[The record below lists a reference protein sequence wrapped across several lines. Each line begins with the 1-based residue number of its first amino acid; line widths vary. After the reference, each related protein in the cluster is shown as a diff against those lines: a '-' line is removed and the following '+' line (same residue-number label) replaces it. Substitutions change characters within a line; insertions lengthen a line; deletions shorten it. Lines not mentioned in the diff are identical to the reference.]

1 MFNVIGDP
9 IDGKGGQ
16 KAGIHALPHHIEGA
30 KQPRPQVGPA
40 PHVDA
45 LLRLG
50 VSEAVR
56 GKKEVNLVSPCRKP
70 FRHYIDRLSFA
81 TYIFAMAIHRLGL
94 PGSAVRDAAPGTRQT
109 ASVAELNERAREVLR
124 LVVESYV
131 ETGEPVGSRS
141 LTRKI
146 TETLSPA
153 TIRNIMADLQDLGLL
168 YAPHTSAG
176 RLPTDAGL
184 RLFVNGLLEVG
195 NVSVAERES
204 IEARCAAVGRSVN
217 EALEQATTL
226 LSGLSGC
233 ASVVLAPKTEQPLK
247 HIEFVN
253 LGPGRALVVT
263 VNQAGQVENRLIDTP
278 VGMPASVLVE
288 ATNYLNARLSGR
300 TLDESRR
307 VIQEDLRLKRAELN
321 DLTARIIESGLA
333 TWAGEPGGNL
343 ILRGQARLLEDI
355 TAIADL
361 ERVRLLFDALERG
374 ESISRLLELA
384 NLGEGVQIFIG
395 ADNPLFANTGC
406 SMVVAPFRDSRERI
420 LGAIGVIGPTRL
432 NYARII
438 PLVDYTARAI
448 GRMVG

>member
-1 MFNVIGDP
+1 
-9 IDGKGGQ
+9 
-16 KAGIHALPHHIEGA
+16 
-30 KQPRPQVGPA
+30 
-40 PHVDA
+40 
-45 LLRLG
+45 
-50 VSEAVR
+50 
-56 GKKEVNLVSPCRKP
+56 
-70 FRHYIDRLSFA
+70 
-81 TYIFAMAIHRLGL
+81 MAIHRINL
-94 PGSAVRDAAPGTRQT
+94 PGGIVPDVVPAQRQAT
-109 ASVAELNERAREVLR
+109 TVAELNDRAREVLR

-131 ETGEPVGSRS
+131 ETGEPVGSRA

-195 NVSVAERES
+195 NLSEEERES

-226 LSGLSGC
+226 LSGLSRC
-233 ASVVLAPKTEQPLK
+233 ASVVMAPKMEQPLK

-263 VNQAGQVENRLIDTP
+263 VTQTGQVENRLIDTP
-278 VGMPASVLVE
+278 PGMPASALAE
-288 ATNYLNARLSGR
+288 ASNYLNARLSGR
-300 TLDESRR
+300 TFEDARR
-307 VIQEDLRLKRAELN
+307 LILEDLKLKRAELN
-321 DLTARIIESGLA
+321 DLTARVIESGLA
-333 TWAGEPGGNL
+333 TWAGEPGGAL
-343 ILRGQARLLEDI
+343 IVRGQARLLEDI
-355 TAIADL
+355 TVIADL
-361 ERVRLLFDALERG
+361 ERVRALFDALERG
-374 ESISRLLELA
+374 ESFARLLELA
-384 NLGEGVQIFIG
+384 NVAAGVQIFIG
-395 ADNPLFANTGC
+395 ADNPMFANTGC
-406 SMVVAPFRDSRERI
+406 SMVVAPFRDSQERI

-438 PLVDYTARAI
+438 PLVDYTARTI

>member
-1 MFNVIGDP
+1 
-9 IDGKGGQ
+9 
-16 KAGIHALPHHIEGA
+16 
-30 KQPRPQVGPA
+30 
-40 PHVDA
+40 
-45 LLRLG
+45 
-50 VSEAVR
+50 
-56 GKKEVNLVSPCRKP
+56 
-70 FRHYIDRLSFA
+70 
-81 TYIFAMAIHRLGL
+81 MAIHRLGPL
-94 PGSAVRDAAPGTRQT
+94 GGVVSDGTAPRPT
-109 ASVAELNERAREVLR
+109 ASVAELSDRAREVLR

-195 NVSVAERES
+195 NVSEEERES
-204 IEARCAAVGRSVN
+204 IEARCAAVGRSMN
-217 EALEQATTL
+217 EALEQATLL
-226 LSGLSGC
+226 LSGLSRC
-233 ASVVLAPKTEQPLK
+233 ASVVLAPKIEQPLK

-263 VNQAGQVENRLIDTP
+263 VTQSGQVENRLIDTP
-278 VGMPASVLVE
+278 VGMPASALVE
-288 ATNYLNARLSGR
+288 ATNYLNARLIGR
-300 TLDESRR
+300 TLDDARR
-307 VIQEDLRLKRAELN
+307 LILEDLKLKRAEL
-321 DLTARIIESGLA
+321 DDITARVIESGLA
-333 TWAGEPGGNL
+333 TWAGEPGGAL
-343 ILRGQARLLEDI
+343 IVRGQARLLEDI

-361 ERVRLLFDALERG
+361 ERVRALFDALERG
-374 ESISRLLELA
+374 ESFVRLLELA
-384 NLGEGVQIFIG
+384 NAAAGVQIFIG

-406 SMVVAPFRDSRERI
+406 SMVVAPFRDSQERI
-420 LGAIGVIGPTRL
+420 LGAIGVIGPTRI

-438 PLVDYTARAI
+438 PLVDYTARTI

>member
-1 MFNVIGDP
+1 M
-9 IDGKGGQ
+9 
-16 KAGIHALPHHIEGA
+16 AL
-30 KQPRPQVGPA
+30 
-40 PHVDA
+40 
-45 LLRLG
+45 
-50 VSEAVR
+50 
-56 GKKEVNLVSPCRKP
+56 
-70 FRHYIDRLSFA
+70 
-81 TYIFAMAIHRLGL
+81 HRLNL
-94 PGSAVRDAAPGTRQT
+94 PGAPRTDTTPGSRQT
-109 ASVAELNERAREVLR
+109 ASVTELSERAREVLR

-131 ETGEPVGSRS
+131 ETGEPVGSRA

-195 NVSVAERES
+195 NVSEEERES
-204 IEARCAAVGRSVN
+204 IEARCAAVGRSMN

-226 LSGLSGC
+226 LSGLSRC
-233 ASVVLAPKTEQPLK
+233 ASVVMAPKTEQPLK
-247 HIEFVN
+247 HIEFVQ

-263 VNQAGQVENRLIDTP
+263 VTQSGQVENRLIDTP
-278 VGMPASVLVE
+278 VGMPASVLIE

-300 TLDESRR
+300 TFDDARR
-307 VIQEDLRLKRAELN
+307 LILEDLKLKRAEL
-321 DLTARIIESGLA
+321 DDITARVIESGLA

-343 ILRGQARLLEDI
+343 IVRGQARLLEDI

-361 ERVRLLFDALERG
+361 ERVRQLFDALERG
-374 ESISRLLELA
+374 ESFVRLLELA
-384 NLGEGVQIFIG
+384 NIAAGVQIFIG

-406 SMVVAPFRDSRERI
+406 SMVVAPFRDSQERI

-438 PLVDYTARAI
+438 PLVDYTARTI

>member
-1 MFNVIGDP
+1 
-9 IDGKGGQ
+9 
-16 KAGIHALPHHIEGA
+16 
-30 KQPRPQVGPA
+30 
-40 PHVDA
+40 
-45 LLRLG
+45 
-50 VSEAVR
+50 
-56 GKKEVNLVSPCRKP
+56 
-70 FRHYIDRLSFA
+70 
-81 TYIFAMAIHRLGL
+81 MAIHRLNL
-94 PGSAVRDAAPGTRQT
+94 PGAPRGDTPSGSRQT
-109 ASVAELNERAREVLR
+109 ASVTELSERAREVLR

-141 LTRKI
+141 LTRRI

-176 RLPTDAGL
+176 RLPTEAGL

-195 NVSVAERES
+195 NVSEEERES
-204 IEARCAAVGRSVN
+204 IEARCAAVGRSVT

-226 LSGLSGC
+226 LSGLSRC
-233 ASVVLAPKTEQPLK
+233 ASVVMAPKTEQPLK

-263 VNQAGQVENRLIDTP
+263 VTQAGQVENRIIDTP
-278 VGMPASVLVE
+278 VGMPASALIE
-288 ATNYLNARLSGR
+288 ATNYLNARMSGR
-300 TLDESRR
+300 TLDDSRR
-307 VIQEDLRLKRAELN
+307 LILEDLKLKRAEL
-321 DLTARIIESGLA
+321 DDITARVIESGLA
-333 TWAGEPGGNL
+333 TWAGGEPGGNL
-343 ILRGQARLLEDI
+343 IVRGQARLLEDI

-361 ERVRLLFDALERG
+361 ERVRQLFDALERG
-374 ESISRLLELA
+374 ESFARLLELA
-384 NLGEGVQIFIG
+384 NVAGGVQIFIG

-406 SMVVAPFRDSRERI
+406 SMVVAPFRDSQERI

-438 PLVDYTARAI
+438 PLVDYTARTI

>member
-1 MFNVIGDP
+1 
-9 IDGKGGQ
+9 
-16 KAGIHALPHHIEGA
+16 
-30 KQPRPQVGPA
+30 
-40 PHVDA
+40 
-45 LLRLG
+45 
-50 VSEAVR
+50 
-56 GKKEVNLVSPCRKP
+56 
-70 FRHYIDRLSFA
+70 
-81 TYIFAMAIHRLGL
+81 MAIHRLNL
-94 PGSAVRDAAPGTRQT
+94 PGAPRTDTPPGSRQT
-109 ASVAELNERAREVLR
+109 ASVTELSERAREVLR

-131 ETGEPVGSRS
+131 ETGEPVGSRA

-195 NVSVAERES
+195 NVSEEERES
-204 IEARCAAVGRSVN
+204 IEARCAAVGRSMN

-226 LSGLSGC
+226 LSGLSRC
-233 ASVVLAPKTEQPLK
+233 ASVVMAPKTEQPLK

-263 VNQAGQVENRLIDTP
+263 VTQSGQVENRLIDTP
-278 VGMPASVLVE
+278 VGMPASALIE
-288 ATNYLNARLSGR
+288 ATNYLNARMGGR
-300 TLDESRR
+300 TLEDSRR
-307 VIQEDLRLKRAELN
+307 LILDDLKLKRAEL
-321 DLTARIIESGLA
+321 DDITARVIESGLA

-343 ILRGQARLLEDI
+343 IVRGQARLLEDI

-361 ERVRLLFDALERG
+361 ERVRQLFDALERG
-374 ESISRLLELA
+374 ESFVRLLELA
-384 NLGEGVQIFIG
+384 NIAAGVQIFIG

-406 SMVVAPFRDSRERI
+406 SMVVAPFRDSQERI

-438 PLVDYTARAI
+438 PLVDYTARTI
-448 GRMVG
+448 GRVVG

>member
-1 MFNVIGDP
+1 MTQYAQP
-9 IDGKGGQ
+9 
-16 KAGIHALPHHIEGA
+16 AGWVPN
-30 KQPRPQVGPA
+30 GPA
-40 PHVDA
+40 FSAHAACVDRPA
-45 LLRLG
+45 R
-50 VSEAVR
+50 
-56 GKKEVNLVSPCRKP
+56 
-70 FRHYIDRLSFA
+70 A
-81 TYIFAMAIHRLGL
+81 TYIFRMAIHRINL
-94 PGSAVRDAAPGTRQT
+94 PGGIVPDVVPAQRQAT
-109 ASVAELNERAREVLR
+109 TVAELNDRAREVLR

-131 ETGEPVGSRS
+131 ETGEPVGSRA

-195 NVSVAERES
+195 NMSEEERES

-226 LSGLSGC
+226 LSGLSRC
-233 ASVVLAPKTEQPLK
+233 ASVVMAPKMEQPLK

-263 VNQAGQVENRLIDTP
+263 VTQTGQVENRLIDTP
-278 VGMPASVLVE
+278 PGMPASALAE
-288 ATNYLNARLSGR
+288 ASNYLNARLSGR
-300 TLDESRR
+300 TFEDARR
-307 VIQEDLRLKRAELN
+307 LILEDLKLKRAELN
-321 DLTARIIESGLA
+321 DLTARVIESGLA
-333 TWAGEPGGNL
+333 TWAGEPGGAL
-343 ILRGQARLLEDI
+343 IVRGQARLLEDI

-361 ERVRLLFDALERG
+361 ERVRALFDALERG
-374 ESISRLLELA
+374 ENFARLLELA
-384 NLGEGVQIFIG
+384 NVAAGVQIFIG
-395 ADNPLFANTGC
+395 ADNPMFANTGC
-406 SMVVAPFRDSRERI
+406 SMVVAPFRDSQERI

-438 PLVDYTARAI
+438 PLVDYTARTI

>member
-1 MFNVIGDP
+1 
-9 IDGKGGQ
+9 
-16 KAGIHALPHHIEGA
+16 
-30 KQPRPQVGPA
+30 
-40 PHVDA
+40 
-45 LLRLG
+45 
-50 VSEAVR
+50 
-56 GKKEVNLVSPCRKP
+56 
-70 FRHYIDRLSFA
+70 
-81 TYIFAMAIHRLGL
+81 MAIHRLSL
-94 PGSAVRDAAPGTRQT
+94 PGAPLADTTPGPRQT
-109 ASVAELNERAREVLR
+109 ASVSELSERAREVLR

-131 ETGEPVGSRS
+131 ETGEPVGSRA

-146 TETLSPA
+146 SETLSPA

-195 NVSVAERES
+195 NVSEEERES
-204 IEARCAAVGRSVN
+204 IEARCAAVGRSMN

-226 LSGLSGC
+226 LSGLSRC
-233 ASVVLAPKTEQPLK
+233 ASVVMAPKTEQPLK

-263 VNQAGQVENRLIDTP
+263 VTQSGQVENRIIDTP

-288 ATNYLNARLSGR
+288 ATNYLNARLTGR
-300 TLDESRR
+300 TFDDARR
-307 VIQEDLRLKRAELN
+307 LILEDLKLKRAELN
-321 DLTARIIESGLA
+321 DITARVIESGLA

-343 ILRGQARLLEDI
+343 IVRGQARLLEDI

-374 ESISRLLELA
+374 ESFARLLELA
-384 NLGEGVQIFIG
+384 NVAAGVQIFIG
-395 ADNPLFANTGC
+395 TDNPLFANTGC
-406 SMVVAPFRDSRERI
+406 SMVVAPFRDSQERI

-438 PLVDYTARAI
+438 PLVDYTARTI

>member
-1 MFNVIGDP
+1 
-9 IDGKGGQ
+9 
-16 KAGIHALPHHIEGA
+16 
-30 KQPRPQVGPA
+30 
-40 PHVDA
+40 
-45 LLRLG
+45 
-50 VSEAVR
+50 
-56 GKKEVNLVSPCRKP
+56 
-70 FRHYIDRLSFA
+70 
-81 TYIFAMAIHRLGL
+81 MAIHRLGL
-94 PGSAVRDAAPGTRQT
+94 PGGPPPEALPGQRQAT
-109 ASVAELNERAREVLR
+109 TVAELNDRAREVLR

-131 ETGEPVGSRS
+131 ETGEPVGSRA

-184 RLFVNGLLEVG
+184 KLFVNGLLEVG
-195 NVSVAERES
+195 NLSEEERES
-204 IEARCAAVGRSVN
+204 IEARCASVGRSMN
-217 EALEQATTL
+217 EALEQATSL
-226 LSGLSGC
+226 LSGLSRC
-233 ASVVLAPKTEQPLK
+233 ASVVMAPKTEQPLK

-263 VNQAGQVENRLIDTP
+263 VTQSGQVENRLIDTP
-278 VGMPASVLVE
+278 VGMPASALAE
-288 ATNYLNARLSGR
+288 ASNYLNARLTGR
-300 TLDESRR
+300 TFEEARR
-307 VIQEDLRLKRAELN
+307 LIVDDLKLKRVELN
-321 DLTARIIESGLA
+321 DLTARVIESGMA
-333 TWAGEPGGNL
+333 TWAGEPGGAL
-343 ILRGQARLLEDI
+343 IVRGQARLLEDI

-374 ESISRLLELA
+374 ESFARLLELA
-384 NLGEGVQIFIG
+384 NSAAGVQIFIG
-395 ADNPLFANTGC
+395 ADNPMFANTGC

-438 PLVDYTARAI
+438 PLVDYTARTI